1 MLDTKYQS
9 CYTYGIMN
17 KTTTQF
23 LTKNVTRNFVAKNA
37 KVAGSGR
44 HRTARDYVRQPKHK
58 IRDFGQINH

>member
-1 MLDTKYQS
+1 
-9 CYTYGIMN
+9 MN

-37 KVAGSGR
+37 KVAGAGR

-58 IRDFGQINH
+58 IRDFGQLNSN